1 MGRAAGDPRPE
12 FAGNS
17 AQSGAGA
24 ASQEIAIETGLEH
37 RPKSDGLRV
46 AGIYWR
52 RVMLGQ

>member
-1 MGRAAGDPRPE
+1 MQQVILARNLPGTLRNRE
-12 FAGNS
+12 L
-17 AQSGAGA
+17 AQPAR
-24 ASQEIAIETGLEH
+24 EIAIETGLEH

>member
-1 MGRAAGDPRPE
+1 MQRVILALNLPGTLRNRE
-12 FAGNS
+12 L
-17 AQSGAGA
+17 AQPAR
-24 ASQEIAIETGLEH
+24 EIAIETGLEH